1 MTRVTLGE
9 LAGVVY
15 SAGKVFDDLRTGRID
30 TENFLRSGDTSG
42 VTSRSDLAL
51 LEDLRDAAM
60 FILEADTAT
69 LDAEFVC
76 ALNGQLTRSAALHPG
91 QFRTEEQQIGV
102 NTRHGRH
109 TPPAITGSQLQDLID
124 AAVDVDNPSES
135 ALDLFVSIARAQP
148 FEDGNKRTALFA
160 ANFHLIQANSKTLLF
175 IPGAERDEQLAKQF
189 NDLLARTYLTG
200 DRSGVKDLLR
210 SSGLRPITLTGQGSE
225 EEAHVDQLSPQTPP
239 PAAPGGPTMRM

>member
-15 SAGKVFDDLRTGRID
+15 SAGKVFDDLKTGRID
-30 TENFLRSGDTSG
+30 TENFLRSGDASG

-51 LEDLRDAAM
+51 LEDLRDAAV
-60 FILEADTAT
+60 FILESGSAT
-69 LDAEFVC
+69 LDAEFVR
-76 ALNGQLTRSAALHPG
+76 ALNAQLTRSAALHPG

-109 TPPAITGSQLQDLID
+109 TPPAITGKKLQELID
-124 AAVDVDNPSES
+124 AAVDVDNPGES

-160 ANFHLIQANSKTLLF
+160 ANFHLIQSNSNTLLF

-189 NDLLARTYLTG
+189 NDLLARAYLTG
-200 DRSGVKDLLR
+200 DRGGVKDLLR
-210 SSGLRPITLTGQGSE
+210 SAGLRPIPLAGQGSE
-225 EEAHVDQLSPQTPP
+225 DEVHVDQLSPQTPP
-239 PAAPGGPTMRM
+239 PAAPSGPSMRM